1 LEVGKIDRRMLG
13 KYKEKIVT
21 ENVILTPERLK
32 HIQEHHPGDYEEYG
46 RYISEIL
53 SNPDYILDD
62 IKNVDT
68 ILLLKTINECEKN
81 IQIVIKLN
89 TNLNKNEKKNS
100 ILTLWKVKNKTY
112 KQLIRNKEIIY
123 SRLDKNT

>member
-1 LEVGKIDRRMLG
+1 MEVGKIDRRMLG

-21 ENVILTPERLK
+21 EKVILTTERLK

-46 RYISEIL
+46 IYIPEVL
-53 SNPDYILDD
+53 YHPDYIVDD
-62 IKNVDT
+62 VKNIDT
-68 ILLLKTINECEKN
+68 IIFLKTIIECEKN

-89 TNLNKNEKKNS
+89 TNLKEKDKKNS
-100 ILTLWKVKNKTY
+100 ILTFWKVKNKTY

-123 SRLDKNT
+123 SRLDKST